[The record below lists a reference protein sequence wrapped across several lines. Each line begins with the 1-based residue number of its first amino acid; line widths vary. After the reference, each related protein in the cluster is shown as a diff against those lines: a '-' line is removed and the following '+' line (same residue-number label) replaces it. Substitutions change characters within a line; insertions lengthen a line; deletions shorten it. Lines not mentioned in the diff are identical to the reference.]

1 MNLWVF
7 GAAKVDE
14 TMGIIQGRYSS
25 GVAIMWRKELS
36 KYIKIV
42 DINVDWCMAIEVDM
56 GSTKFVI
63 FNIYMP
69 YQAPENE
76 DIYVEKLGW
85 IKCYLEEIHCSNYAV
100 IGDWNANLGITGT
113 MTFKVPMIE
122 FCRDN
127 DLIIS
132 SHMLLPESTYTHIHT
147 YEGNMHYSW
156 LDHIV
161 SSQDFHQSINNIS
174 VLYDMSDDDHI
185 PVSFN
190 ICVDHLPTFSDNV
203 NDITAK
209 IKWDGITDINRNY
222 YYTRSNEY
230 FGKVTIPV
238 STLCCGNTA
247 CEEQSHRNELDTFYN
262 EIVRAMQ
269 ISSDHLVT
277 NKANHFNKPGWSDY
291 VSDLYKFSRET
302 YRIWLENGK
311 PRQGFVHNIYT
322 QSKRRFKYA
331 LRFIKKHE
339 NDLRKEAIA
348 KKLSDSNP
356 KGMWN
361 EVNSVNNNKV
371 PLPTSIEDASGS
383 DNFLKLWKSH
393 FQNLYLTV

>member
-1 MNLWVF
+1 
-7 GAAKVDE
+7 
-14 TMGIIQGRYSS
+14 
-25 GVAIMWRKELS
+25 
-36 KYIKIV
+36 
-42 DINVDWCMAIEVDM
+42 
-56 GSTKFVI
+56 
-63 FNIYMP
+63 
-69 YQAPENE
+69 
-76 DIYVEKLGW
+76 
-85 IKCYLEEIHCSNYAV
+85 
-100 IGDWNANLGITGT
+100 
-113 MTFKVPMIE
+113 
-122 FCRDN
+122 
-127 DLIIS
+127 
-132 SHMLLPESTYTHIHT
+132 
-147 YEGNMHYSW
+147 
-156 LDHIV
+156 
-161 SSQDFHQSINNIS
+161 
-174 VLYDMSDDDHI
+174 
-185 PVSFN
+185 
-190 ICVDHLPTFSDNV
+190 
-203 NDITAK
+203 
-209 IKWDGITDINRNY
+209 
-222 YYTRSNEY
+222 
-230 FGKVTIPV
+230 
-238 STLCCGNTA
+238 
-247 CEEQSHRNELDTFYN
+247 
-262 EIVRAMQ
+262 MQ